1 MTFVVTQACV
11 DIKDKSCIAVCP
23 ADCIYEGG
31 RMMYINPDQCIDC
44 GACEEVC
51 PTSAIRFDADLGE
64 EEAPFLDLN
73 AEFFEGMAAPK
84 GARKLGRIDRDV
96 EFVAGLPPRKAD

>member
-11 DIKDKSCIAVCP
+11 DIQDKSCVQVCP

-44 GACEEVC
+44 GACEEAC
-51 PTSAIRFDADLGE
+51 PMSAVRYDADLTSDNVQ
-64 EEAPFLDLN
+64 FLDLN
-73 AEFFEGMAAPK
+73 AEFFEGMGTLK
-84 GARKLGRIDRDV
+84 GARKLGKIDRDV
-96 EFVAGLPPRKAD
+96 EFVAALPRKEG

>member
-11 DIKDKSCIAVCP
+11 DVLDKSCIQVCP

-51 PTSAIRFDADLGE
+51 PTSAIRYDADLTDDNRL
-64 EEAPFLDLN
+64 FLDLN
-73 AEFFEGMAAPK
+73 AEFFEPMDAPK
-84 GARKLGRIDRDV
+84 GGRKLGKIDRDV
-96 EFVAGLPPRKAD
+96 EYVAQLPR

>member
-1 MTFVVTQACV
+1 MTFVVTQGCV
-11 DIKDKSCIAVCP
+11 DVQDKSCTQVCP

-51 PTSAIRFDADLGE
+51 PTAAIRFDADLSD
-64 EEAPFLDLN
+64 ADSKFIDLN
-73 AEFFEGMAAPK
+73 AEFFVGLEAPK
-84 GARKLGRIDRDV
+84 GARKLGKIDRDV
-96 EFVAGLPPRKAD
+96 AFVAALPRKAG

>member
-1 MTFVVTQACV
+1 V
-11 DIKDKSCIAVCP
+11 DIQDKACTQVCP

-51 PTSAIRFDADLGE
+51 PTSAIRYETDLTDA
-64 EEAPFLDLN
+64 EAPFLDIN
-73 AEFFEGMAAPK
+73 AEFFEGMPPLK
-84 GARKLGRIDRDV
+84 GARKVGKIDRDV
-96 EFVAGLPPRKAD
+96 EFIASLPLQVN

>member
-11 DIKDKSCIAVCP
+11 DVKDKSCIVVCP

-51 PTSAIRFDADLGE
+51 PTSAIRYDADLSGE
-64 EEAPFLDLN
+64 DGRFLDLN
-73 AEFFEGMAAPK
+73 AEFFEDMPAPK
-84 GARKLGRIDRDV
+84 GARKLGKIDRDV
-96 EFVAGLPPRKAD
+96 EFVAGLPRKAE

>member
-11 DIKDKSCIAVCP
+11 DIQDRSCIQVCP

-51 PTSAIRFDADLGE
+51 PTTAIRYDADLTE
-64 EEAPFLDLN
+64 DNEQFLELN
-73 AEFFEGMAAPK
+73 AEFFVGMDPVK
-84 GARKLGRIDRDV
+84 GARKIGKIDRDV
-96 EFVAGLPPRKAD
+96 DYVAGLPRTAD

>member
-11 DIKDKSCIAVCP
+11 DVKDRSCVQVCP
-23 ADCIYEGG
+23 ADCIYEGD

-51 PTSAIRFDADLGE
+51 PMSAIRYDGDLEGSDAQ
-64 EEAPFLDLN
+64 FLDLN
-73 AEFFEGMAAPK
+73 AEFFVGLGSVK
-84 GARKLGRIDRDV
+84 GGRKLGKIDRDV
-96 EFVAGLPPRKAD
+96 DFVAALPHKAG

>member
-11 DIKDKSCIAVCP
+11 DVQDKSCTQVCP

-44 GACEEVC
+44 GACEEAC
-51 PTSAIRFDADLGE
+51 PMSAISYDGDLPDADQQ
-64 EEAPFLDLN
+64 FISLN
-73 AEFFEGMAAPK
+73 AEFFDGMDAPK
-84 GARKLGRIDRDV
+84 GARKLGKIDRDV
-96 EFVAGLPPRKAD
+96 PFVAALPHADS

>member
-11 DIKDKSCIAVCP
+11 DIQDKSCVQVCP

-51 PTSAIRFDADLGE
+51 PVTAIRYDADLTGDDE
-64 EEAPFLDLN
+64 QFLDLN
-73 AEFFEGMAAPK
+73 AQFFDALDSPK
-84 GARKLGRIDRDV
+84 GARKLGKIDHDV
-96 EFVAGLPPRKAD
+96 EFVAALPRKEA

>member
-11 DIKDKSCIAVCP
+11 DVQDKSCTQVCP

-51 PTSAIRFDADLGE
+51 PMSAIRYDGDLTDADLQ
-64 EEAPFLDLN
+64 FVDIN
-73 AEFFEGMAAPK
+73 AEFFDGMETPK

-96 EFVAGLPPRKAD
+96 PFVASLPRTTD

>member
-11 DIKDKSCIAVCP
+11 DVQDKSCVEVCP

-51 PTSAIRFDADLGE
+51 PMSAIRFDGDLAASE
-64 EEAPFLDLN
+64 QRFLDLN
-73 AEFFEGMAAPK
+73 AEFFAGMGSLK
-84 GARKLGRIDRDV
+84 GARKVGRIDRDV
-96 EFVAGLPPRKAD
+96 EFVAALPRKAD

>member
-11 DIKDKSCIAVCP
+11 DIQDKSCVQVCP

-51 PTSAIRFDADLGE
+51 PVSAIRYDGDVTGADE
-64 EEAPFLDLN
+64 QFVDFN
-73 AEFFEGMAAPK
+73 AEFFEGMDVK
-84 GARKLGRIDRDV
+84 GARKLGKIDRDV
-96 EFVAGLPPRKAD
+96 EFVAALPRKAG

>member
-11 DIKDKSCIAVCP
+11 DVKDKSCIQVCP

-31 RMMYINPDQCIDC
+31 RMMYINPDLCIDC

-51 PTSAIRFDADLGE
+51 PMSAIRYDADVTGE
-64 EEAPFLDLN
+64 DVKFLDFN
-73 AEFFEGMAAPK
+73 AEFFEGADLPK
-84 GARKLGRIDRDV
+84 GARKLGKIDRDV
-96 EFVAGLPPRKAD
+96 EFVAALPPQAE